1 MRTFLILLIIG
12 SANFFS
18 AQNLLTPSNVK
29 LDSKH
34 IQDESNEVSW
44 TMENAGKKIEIGKI
58 TTEQKK
64 LNKKELL
71 IKTTVK
77 MKQTPEA
84 WVDSTIVKISDF
96 QPVYHSSF
104 NSMRNMSLKFDKNK
118 VTGYYLDKKTQKKDI
133 INEAVTAAYFDSNS
147 YPAMIRFLPLK
158 ENYSAEISIFDYNP
172 TAKKGVI
179 NAYIEKVEI
188 GEYNGKKVWIVKTT
202 DDIQD
207 RKTESTYYID
217 LDSRKVIKQEINAG
231 GRKMIMEDIQQ
242 FGNQ

>member
-18 AQNLLTPSNVK
+18 AQSILAPSNVK
-29 LDSKH
+29 LDSKY
-34 IQDESNEVSW
+34 IQDESSEVSW
-44 TMENAGKKIEIGKI
+44 IMENAGSKIEIGKVM
-58 TTEQKK
+58 TELKK
-64 LNKKELL
+64 LNKKDLL

-77 MKQTPEA
+77 MKQAPEA
-84 WVDSTIVKISDF
+84 WVDSTIIKISDF

-104 NSMRNMSLKFDKNK
+104 NSMRNMSLTFNKNK
-118 VTGYYLDKKTQKKDI
+118 VTGYYLDKKTQKKDMI
-133 INEAVTAAYFDSNS
+133 DETTTSAYFDSNS
-147 YPAMIRFLPLK
+147 YPALIRFLPLK
-158 ENYSAEISIFDYNP
+158 ENYTSEISIFDYNP

-179 NAYIEKVEI
+179 KAYIEKVEK

-217 LDSRKVIKQEINAG
+217 ADTRKVLKQEINAG
-231 GRKMIMEDIQQ
+231 GRKMIME
-242 FGNQ
+242 

>member
-18 AQNLLTPSNVK
+18 AQNVLSPSNVK
-29 LDSKH
+29 LDSKY
-34 IQDESNEVSW
+34 IQEESSEVSW
-44 TMENAGKKIEIGKI
+44 TMENAGSKMEIGKV

-77 MKQTPEA
+77 MKQAPEA
-84 WVDSTIVKISDF
+84 WVDSTIIKISDF

-104 NSMRNMSLKFDKNK
+104 NSMRNMSLKFGKNK
-118 VTGYYLDKKTQKKDI
+118 VTGYYLDKKTQKKDLI
-133 INEAVTAAYFDSNS
+133 DEVTNSPYFDSNS
-147 YPAMIRFLPLK
+147 YPALIRFLPLK
-158 ENYSAEISIFDYNP
+158 ENYTAEISIFDYNP

-179 NAYIEKVEI
+179 KAYIEKVEK

-207 RKTESTYYID
+207 RKTEIVYYID
-217 LDSRKVIKQEINAG
+217 LDTRKVLKQEINAG
-231 GRKMIMEDIQQ
+231 GRKMTME
-242 FGNQ
+242 